1 MDKILRNEP
10 TCCGHHLRFLIFVL
24 DLHIKSLCYSQPV
37 IYNRSAQSRSW
48 RSQSKGEQAE
58 YRKYFS
64 MALSL

>member
-1 MDKILRNEP
+1 MWTSFKVSY
-10 TCCGHHLRFLIFVL
+10 LRFRSAHQKPLLLSTSYLLIL
-24 DLHIKSLCYSQPV
+24 PL